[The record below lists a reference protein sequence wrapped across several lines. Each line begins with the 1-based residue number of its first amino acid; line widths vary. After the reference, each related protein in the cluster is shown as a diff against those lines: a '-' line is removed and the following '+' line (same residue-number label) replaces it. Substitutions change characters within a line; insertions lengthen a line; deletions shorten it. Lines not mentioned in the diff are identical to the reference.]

1 VSQLH
6 DPVITLSKNKTMKNL
21 LFCAAF
27 LCVGLLAVVVV
38 NSKNRF
44 KQNVQTSTHFL
55 VNPVFGEVT
64 AEIQQRYDSKTPL
77 DYEYNNEVSIIY
89 DCGNSSYKFN
99 P

>member
-1 VSQLH
+1 
-6 DPVITLSKNKTMKNL
+6 MKNL
-21 LFCAAF
+21 FFCAAF

-44 KQNVQTSTHFL
+44 KSNVQTSNHFL

-64 AEIQQRYDSKTPL
+64 AEIQQHYDSKTPL
-77 DYEYNNEVSIIY
+77 TYDYSQEAAVIY
-89 DCGNSSYKFN
+89 DWASNSYKFN